1 MGKKSSNKIDRAP
14 LVRFFPTVE
23 TGLSS
28 DEINNRIEN
37 NYVNYVESHSNSIV
51 SIILRNLLTF
61 FNIMYIAI
69 FILLVSANV
78 PISNYLFVLIVL
90 SNLAIG
96 TFLEIKSKLTIDKLK
111 LLSES
116 TVTVIRNGKEQE
128 IKKEELVIDDVV
140 FLSAGKEITSDLIL
154 MEGEIEVNE
163 SQLTG
168 ESVSIHKNIG
178 DTLYSGSIVISGNC
192 YAKVERVGA
201 DNEIEKLSQQA
212 KTYRK
217 PRSEIFNSLNML
229 LRLVAIVIIPLGT
242 IMFLITYRSL
252 NIDLTTGLEYTT
264 FQKYSISIEKTSG
277 ALLGMIPSGLYLLTS
292 TALAV
297 GVLRLSN
304 RNKTLVHDIYCIEML
319 ARVDVLCLDKTGT
332 ITDGS
337 MVVTRF
343 TEEQKH
349 GEYNIPDIIGS
360 MNSSLNEQN
369 FTAKALENYFGF
381 NKIYK
386 PIDICPFNSENKY
399 SAVTFEKIGTFII
412 GAPEFVLR
420 NSFSKIEDAVN
431 EYANQGLRV
440 LVLAHSQYPLKDGK
454 IQKNPKIVSMILIE
468 DRIRPDAI
476 ETIKY
481 FKENDVAIKIISGD
495 NPLTVAEVAKRVG
508 VENAENAIS
517 LDGLTDS
524 EVYEAA
530 NNYTVFGRVKP
541 NQKKILV
548 KALKDAKHTVA
559 MTGDGVNDIL
569 ALREADCSIAMAS
582 GYDAVKNV
590 AQLVLLDSNF
600 NAMPKIVAEGRRVI
614 NNIQQTSMLFLVKT
628 LFIMLLSFLFVIGF
642 MKKFGPTGGV
652 NSFPISPSQLTLI
665 ELFAIGIPAF
675 FLALQPNYQKI
686 QGHFISNVIRR
697 ALPGALAVSFEVM
710 LTYILSKAL
719 GLSTLEVITIVV
731 IVATATCMLILFMAC
746 KPFSIKKSLMYVIL
760 SFCCVFIVF
769 MSTSGKQLIGI
780 NFQEQFKLYGLIK
793 DDVKEVNHSI
803 NDAPGELMTIVDEEN
818 GIYAYKFIVPNLLP
832 DGSKVQVLFSNGV
845 VNYAYA
851 QDLEMNEKNFFNPDY
866 ANENED
872 GWTKYENTDDV
883 NVEGAYTIYY
893 KNNEK
898 WKNVYAYLFYTTN
911 ETVIDATPLLL
922 AFSLSEA
929 SYIINFIFN
938 SFFTNFFEHNDK
950 LKQKAL
956 EKKKLKEEE

>member
-1 MGKKSSNKIDRAP
+1 MGKKSSKNIERGP
-14 LVRFFPTVE
+14 LERYNPTVE
-23 TGLSS
+23 VGLNQE
-28 DEINNRIEN
+28 EINNRIEN
-37 NYVNYVESHSNSIV
+37 GYVNIAESHSNSIL
-51 SIILRNLLTF
+51 SIVLRNLLTF
-61 FNIMYIAI
+61 FNIMYIVI

-116 TVTVIRNGKEQE
+116 PTKVIRNGKEQDV
-128 IKKEELVIDDVV
+128 KKEELVVDDIVV
-140 FLSAGKEITSDLIL
+140 LSAGKEIASDMIL
-154 MEGEIEVNE
+154 VEGEIEVNE

-178 DTLYSGSIVISGNC
+178 DMLYSGSIVISGNC

-212 KTYRK
+212 KSYRK

-229 LRLVAIVIIPLGT
+229 LRLVAIVIIPIGVT
-242 IMFLITYRSL
+242 IFLITYQSL
-252 NIDLTTGLEYTT
+252 DIDLTTGLSYTA

-337 MVVTRF
+337 MAVTRY

-349 GEYNIPDIIGS
+349 GEYNIEEIIGS
-360 MNSSLNEQN
+360 MNSALNEQN

-381 NKIYK
+381 NKK
-386 PIDICPFNSENKY
+386 LTPIVTCPFTSENKY
-399 SAVTFEKIGTFII
+399 SAVTFEDKGTFII

-420 NSFSKIEDAVN
+420 NGYAKIEDSVN

-440 LVLAHSQYPLKDGK
+440 LVLAHSTSPIKDGK
-454 IQKNPKIVSMILIE
+454 IQKNPKLVSLILIE
-468 DRIRPDAI
+468 DKIRNDAVD
-476 ETIKY
+476 TIKY
-481 FKENDVAIKIISGD
+481 FKENDVEIKIISGD

-508 VENAENAIS
+508 VENAENAVS
-517 LDGLTDS
+517 LDGLTDA
-524 EVYEAA
+524 EVYELATK
-530 NNYTVFGRVKP
+530 YTVFGRVKP

-582 GYDAVKNV
+582 GCDAVKNV

-628 LFIMLLSFLFVIGF
+628 LFIMILSFLFVVGF

-697 ALPGALAVSFEVM
+697 ALPGALAVAFEVM

-719 GLSTLEVITIVV
+719 GLSTLEVTTIVV

-746 KPFSIKKSLMYVIL
+746 KPFSIKKSLMYVVL
-760 SFCCVFIVF
+760 AFCCVFIVF
-769 MSTSGKQLIGI
+769 MSTSGKQFGGI

-793 DDVKEVNHSI
+793 DDKKEVSHSI
-803 NDAPGELMTIVDEEN
+803 NTAPGELMNVVDAEE
-818 GIYAYKFIVPNLLP
+818 GIYSYKFAIPKSLPN
-832 DGSKVQVLFSNGV
+832 SVAVKVLFSNGI

-851 QDLEMNEKNFFNPDY
+851 ENLAMDENNFFNPNHTEGD
-866 ANENED
+866 ESH
-872 GWTKYENTDDV
+872 WTRYDDSSDSS
-883 NVEGAYTIYY
+883 VEGVYTIYY
-893 KNNEK
+893 KNTEN
-898 WKNVYAYLFYTTN
+898 WRNVYAYLFYTTTD
-911 ETVIDATPLLL
+911 EVIDATPLLL

-929 SYIINFIFN
+929 SYIINFVFN
-938 SFFTNFFEHNDK
+938 SFFTNFFEKNDE
-950 LKQKAL
+950 LKRKAK
-956 EKKKLKEEE
+956 EKKHKFEN